1 MKKTDKKAL
10 EVSHSEGKT
19 GLDKTE
25 MLKFNAL
32 VHKTNVEHPK
42 PEDVQALRK
51 TLTEMPSLWRAA
63 GDLAKLSIKMA
74 LKGAWLR
81 SGMRISVET
90 GIDDLKKDFGY
101 KDAPAIEKLLI
112 EQIIVCWVLLQK
124 AQMLYA
130 VAQQPGIALPEADY
144 WERRVTAANMRF
156 LRGCETLARV
166 RKLSRPSAMQVNI
179 GAQQLNVAQAS
190 NSADE
195 DSGEQTNFINASRA
209 ARSSEC

>member
-1 MKKTDKKAL
+1 VKKAN
-10 EVSHSEGKT
+10 ENAIQVSLSEGKT
-19 GLDKTE
+19 GLNRTE
-25 MLKFNAL
+25 IRKFDAL
-32 VHKTNVEHPK
+32 VRKTNVEHPK

-63 GDLAKLSIKMA
+63 GDLANLSIKMA
-74 LKGAWLR
+74 LEGTWLR

-130 VAQQPGIALPEADY
+130 VAQQQGPALHEGDY
-144 WERRVTAANMRF
+144 WERRVTGADMRF
-156 LRGCETLARV
+156 RRGCETLARV

-179 GAQQLNVAQAS
+179 GAQQVNVARAS
-190 NSADE
+190 NRADE
-195 DSGEQTNFINASRA
+195 DSEEETEFINANRLAPSGE
-209 ARSSEC
+209 S